1 MSQVVGIQNKRKSE
15 ASIGSNPFP
24 GTVEKKFSSH
34 SNRKNLNIEITMP
47 GKKAGPPP
55 VPTSSGHMPIK
66 HYATTNFGKKFDLSG
81 IGAQSTSSPS
91 RLAGGNEILSKV
103 SRSPSDSGA
112 EEDDI

>member
-1 MSQVVGIQNKRKSE
+1 MGQVVGIQNKRKSE

-24 GTVEKKFSSH
+24 GSVEKKFSSH

-47 GKKAGPPP
+47 NKKAVPPP
-55 VPTSSGHMPIK
+55 MPTSSGHMPIK
-66 HYATTNFGKKFDLSG
+66 HYATTNYGKKIDLSG

-91 RLAGGNEILSKV
+91 RLAGNEILSKV

-112 EEDDI
+112 EEDDV